1 MEIDPCSNNKHS
13 CYLIII
19 YIILSKYNGIVLMTN
34 VLYVVNVYTIFIY
47 KTRNTRLYKDIF
59 AELQCSK

>member
-1 MEIDPCSNNKHS
+1 MEIDPSNNKYP

-19 YIILSKYNGIVLMTN
+19 YIILFKYNSIVLMTN
-34 VLYVVNVYTIFIY
+34 VLYVVNVYIIFIY
-47 KTRNTRLYKDIF
+47 KTQSTRLHKDIF